1 MGSTTH
7 QAADDVPFTP
17 LAPHRY
23 WLAVVVDGVLAGALG
38 LAALL
43 LERRLA
49 GAAGVSPGLLVAVG
63 GGVISA
69 WLLVCWGVRQATPAL
84 AVLGGRIVT
93 VASGEPPG
101 WGHWARRL
109 LGVAL
114 LVASLGL
121 AGGVARLRG
130 ARRGLPD
137 RLAGTRVEAR
147 PPPAPRTRRWAPRV
161 ALLWLGAA
169 LFAVSG
175 ALVVIAGFQALTEGL
190 VLRTRTAA
198 QFPDDAR
205 FARLC
210 PPADAAGEANGPGV
224 DAAARAAA
232 QGKLA
237 AADSRLVDYA
247 GVTSRLESARNL
259 LDSAVAI
266 DPCYAA
272 LYVGYSRYFLR
283 QATGTETPAAL
294 ARARTAVARAIALEP
309 DYAPAYVVA
318 GFVALR
324 QGELGA
330 SAAYLDTAE
339 RLGSTDPWLLNNRA
353 LLHEAHGDYEA
364 AAVLYHQVST
374 AKDMERHARRFALDG
389 LGQYYRR
396 IGAVDRA
403 RQVIGARIDAIP
415 DDGEG
420 YAKQAELLL
429 CETGEITAALAAAQ
443 RANELQ
449 NSLRTTGLLAQVY
462 VARWA
467 EQLLADN
474 RQLRREAQRSLT
486 LAQRLHPVPPP
497 EMVAGACPGA
507 RLATRVAAAWAKH
520 QADQAALAARRAQ
533 ARQAKRPD
541 AAGG

>member
-23 WLAVVVDGVLAGALG
+23 WLAVGVDGVLAGALG

-49 GAAGVSPGLLVAVG
+49 GAAGASPGLLVAVA

-69 WLLVCWGVRQATPAL
+69 WLLACWGVRQATPAL
-84 AVLGGRIVT
+84 ALLGGRIVT

-210 PPADAAGEANGPGV
+210 PPADAADAAEPGV

-283 QATGTETPAAL
+283 QATGAETPAAL
-294 ARARTAVARAIALEP
+294 TRARTAVARAIALDP
-309 DYAPAYVVA
+309 AYAPAYVVA

-324 QGELGA
+324 QGELAA
-330 SAAYLDTAE
+330 SADYLDTAE

-353 LLHEAHGDYEA
+353 LLHEAHGDYA
-364 AAVLYHQVST
+364 AAAALYHQVST
-374 AKDMERHARRFALDG
+374 AQDVERHARRFALDG

-396 IGAVDRA
+396 TGEIERA
-403 RQVIGARIDAIP
+403 RQVIAARLDAMP

-429 CETGEITAALAAAQ
+429 CETGELPAALAAAQ

-486 LAQRLHPVPPP
+486 LAQRLQPVPPP
-497 EMVAGACPGA
+497 EIMAGACPGS
-507 RLATRVAAAWAKH
+507 RLATRVAEAWAKH

-533 ARQAKRPD
+533 ARQSKRPD
-541 AAGG
+541 AAGE

>member
-137 RLAGTRVEAR
+137 RLAGTRVAAW
-147 PPPAPRTRRWAPRV
+147 PTPAPRTRRWAPRV

-210 PPADAAGEANGPGV
+210 PPADAADAAEPGV

-283 QATGTETPAAL
+283 QATGAETPAAL
-294 ARARTAVARAIALEP
+294 TRARTAVARAIALDP
-309 DYAPAYVVA
+309 AYAPAYVVA

-324 QGELGA
+324 QGELAA
-330 SAAYLDTAE
+330 SADYLDTAE

-353 LLHEAHGDYEA
+353 LLHEAHGDYA
-364 AAVLYHQVST
+364 AAAALYHQVST
-374 AKDMERHARRFALDG
+374 AQDVERHARRFALDG

-396 IGAVDRA
+396 TGEIERA
-403 RQVIGARIDAIP
+403 RQVIAARLDAMP

-429 CETGEITAALAAAQ
+429 CETGELPAALAAAQ

-486 LAQRLHPVPPP
+486 QAQRLQPVPPP
-497 EMVAGACPGA
+497 EIMAGACPGS
-507 RLATRVAAAWAKH
+507 RLATRVAEAWAKH

-533 ARQAKRPD
+533 ARQSKRPD
-541 AAGG
+541 AAGE